1 MLACGQCDPKRNPT
15 DDFLLDSAG
24 SRFVQNPLCH
34 LKAGILEAAGD
45 KGTSANCDLITEV
58 AEFPLCW
65 GGGAVERCHCL
76 TQVGVTRL
84 RMCELPEAS
93 VLTIVFLLHHVMG
106 EGKTG
111 PSLPGP

>member
-1 MLACGQCDPKRNPT
+1 MMLACGQCDPKRNPT

-65 GGGAVERCHCL
+65 GGVLWRDVIVL
-76 TQVGVTRL
+76 PRW
-84 RMCELPEAS
+84 ELQD
-93 VLTIVFLLHHVMG
+93 
-106 EGKTG
+106 
-111 PSLPGP
+111 